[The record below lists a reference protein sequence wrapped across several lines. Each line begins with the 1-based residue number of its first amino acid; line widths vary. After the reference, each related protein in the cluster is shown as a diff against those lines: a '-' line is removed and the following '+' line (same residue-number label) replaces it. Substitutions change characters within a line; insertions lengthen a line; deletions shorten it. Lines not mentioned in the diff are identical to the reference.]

1 MLLDMDSSKNEI
13 LIAVFLGIFIGFIAV
28 LIFYFAF
35 KKSQSVST
43 RKSVKSVVQISEK
56 KTGNQNLISQ
66 NFDLT
71 LDPSDSNIIS
81 QVSEF
86 ELRGTTDKNA
96 VVVVQTDDEFIPVK
110 LDSNGNFRT
119 KINLTRDVTQVFITS
134 VLDKTQEKT
143 VEKIIYYNT
152 KKK

>member
-1 MLLDMDSSKNEI
+1 MDSSKNEI